1 MATVY
6 VGGASIDEH
15 GKAKGGEAGNQ
26 TGRELRKQPWY
37 LHSKGWRVFRAKN
50 SVRAKEIAE
59 DMRKAIANKKIG
71 YDQGQ
76 RLTLY
81 TDASKVGFDCSK
93 VKTACET
100 DCSALVRVCCAYA
113 GIMLPNFRTPSEPK
127 ALLESGQFTEM
138 VGDKYTKQ
146 SAYLREG
153 DILVTKTQGHTVVV
167 LNNGSKAETTVEN
180 NDTSNDSSNDSSNVG
195 GDKVTI
201 TLTVL
206 KKGAKCAEV
215 RSMQTLLKGFGYN
228 LGSYGVDGDFGNA
241 TEAAVKEYQR
251 DKHLVIDGVVG
262 ANTWSKLLKG

>member
-6 VGGASIDEH
+6 VGGASIDER

-26 TGRELRKQPWY
+26 TGRELRKQAWY

-50 SVRAKEIAE
+50 AVRAKEIAE

-76 RLTLY
+76 RNTLY
-81 TDASKVGFDCSK
+81 NLASKVGFDCSK

-113 GIMLPNFRTPSEPK
+113 GIMLPNFTTPTEPAK
-127 ALLESGQFTEM
+127 LLDSGEFVELT
-138 VGDKYTKQ
+138 GDKYTKQ
-146 SAYLREG
+146 SQYLRTG

-167 LNNGSKAETTVEN
+167 LNDGSKAETN
-180 NDTSNDSSNDSSNVG
+180 ANYNDKSNDSSKNSANG
-195 GDKVTI
+195 GDTVNI
-201 TLTVL
+201 TLNVL
-206 KKGAKCAEV
+206 RKGAKGAEV
-215 RSMQTLLKGFGYN
+215 RTLQTLLKGFGYN
-228 LGSYGVDGDFGNA
+228 LGSYGVDGDFGSA

-251 DKHLVIDGVVG
+251 DQHIVIDGIVG
-262 ANTWSKLLKG
+262 ADTWYKLLKG